1 MSFVAFS
8 INSPSVQS
16 VGPREIRAAYAVTF
30 KPTKNG

>member
-16 VGPREIRAAYAVTF
+16 VGPREIKAAYAVTF